1 VRFNRV
7 VKPPSGRP
15 WPRSRSS
22 VGLIRVVIYLS
33 PEERKA
39 SLLGIIPQGSG
50 LAAAAGRTG
59 LSQLRIN
66 GQDVTD
72 GRNVRVALL
81 VEVMYTLRP

>member
-1 VRFNRV
+1 MTDTV
-7 VKPPSGRP
+7 
-15 WPRSRSS
+15 
-22 VGLIRVVIYLS
+22 YLHRHG
-33 PEERKA
+33 PDLARAAALVEDHLR

-72 GRNVRVALL
+72 GTNVRTRHVITCTCLNFSNRDL
-81 VEVMYTLRP
+81 SGLKNR

>member
-1 VRFNRV
+1 MTDTV
-7 VKPPSGRP
+7 
-15 WPRSRSS
+15 
-22 VGLIRVVIYLS
+22 YLHRHG
-33 PEERKA
+33 PDLARAAALVEDHLR

-72 GRNVRVALL
+72 GTNVRVALL

>member
-1 VRFNRV
+1 MTDTVYLHRHGPDLARAAARV
-7 VKPPSGRP
+7 EDHLR
-15 WPRSRSS
+15 
-22 VGLIRVVIYLS
+22 
-33 PEERKA
+33 

-72 GRNVRVALL
+72 GTNVRVALL
-81 VEVMYTLRP
+81 MEVMYTLRP